1 MSGIGSQPLGSHSSN
16 STTHTHPPPD
26 EIRSYSRLLLPF
38 RLAVAFWRFGSRTIS
53 RDMRRFCGD
62 DREWK
67 RENTAPACLGR
78 RGGKIST
85 QSSNP
90 IKPTTDVARL
100 HCYRAQAGTSAQC
113 LERRA
118 PPCWVDFGRACCA
131 LSNTGEVIRRELRTP
146 KAKNGKI
153 LTRERAGN
161 VHIAWQRRRE
171 RLCVLD
177 PLHGPGGI
185 GNGSCNERLNDWQF
199 LGGCTHVSRCGG
211 RV

>member
-1 MSGIGSQPLGSHSSN
+1 MTCADFVATIESGRGK
-16 STTHTHPPPD
+16 T
-26 EIRSYSRLLLPF
+26 LLQQL
-38 RLAVAFWRFGSRTIS
+38 
-53 RDMRRFCGD
+53 
-62 DREWK
+62 
-67 RENTAPACLGR
+67 LGR